1 MSFDYHAR
9 IRVGIYL
16 LIFFALLSNL
26 ESVIDAYKVHGVLGT
41 DYITR
46 YEKRFDG
53 IRGFLPERG
62 IVGYAGERIN
72 YTEYWKSDAV
82 GLQNWFLT
90 QYTLAPLIVSITP
103 NHELTIINNTDG
115 GDPLL
120 SENAEVKARE
130 LGNGARMLDFG
141 NGLKLVITQ

>member
-1 MSFDYHAR
+1 M
-9 IRVGIYL
+9 GIYL
-16 LIFFALLSNL
+16 LIFFALLSSL
-26 ESVIDAYKVHGVLGT
+26 ESLIDAYKVHGVIGA
-41 DYITR
+41 DYITK

-53 IRGFLPERG
+53 IREFLPARG

-72 YTEYWKSDAV
+72 NAEYWKSDAA

-103 NHELTIINNTDG
+103 NHKLTIINNTEG
-115 GDPLL
+115 GDPIL
-120 SENAEVKARE
+120 SENAEVNARD

-141 NGLKLVITQ
+141 NGIKLVVTQ